1 MRRLSRRSSAYKI
14 VLSPPVL
21 GPASFLIGMVCG
33 NTLGRYTAT
42 GNAVLI
48 ALFMLFALWAWWYAE
63 DRDRRHRS
71 ALIEP
76 QRGPDD
82 DSG

>member
-1 MRRLSRRSSAYKI
+1 MKRPFGRSRAYKI

-21 GPASFLIGMVCG
+21 GPVSFLIGMVSG

-63 DRDRRHRS
+63 DRDRRS
-71 ALIEP
+71 ARNEP
-76 QRGPDD
+76 ERGPDYE
-82 DSG
+82 SG

>member
-1 MRRLSRRSSAYKI
+1 VTGLFRRSRAYKI

-21 GPASFLIGMVCG
+21 GPVSFLIGMVSG
-33 NTLGRYTAT
+33 RTLAKYTAT

-48 ALFMLFALWAWWYAE
+48 VLFMLFAAWAWWYAE
-63 DRDRRHRS
+63 DRDRRS
-71 ALIEP
+71 ALKEP
-76 QRGPDD
+76 QRGPDN

>member
-1 MRRLSRRSSAYKI
+1 
-14 VLSPPVL
+14 VL
-21 GPASFLIGMVCG
+21 GPVSFLIGMVCG
-33 NTLGRYTAT
+33 NALGKYTAT

-63 DRDRRHRS
+63 DRDRRS
-71 ALIEP
+71 ARNEH

-82 DSG
+82 ESG

>member
-1 MRRLSRRSSAYKI
+1 MSRLSRHSSAYKI

-21 GPASFLIGMVCG
+21 GPASFLIGMVSG
-33 NTLGRYTAT
+33 NTLGRYTST

-63 DRDRRHRS
+63 DRDRRS
-71 ALIEP
+71 ALNAP
-76 QRGPDD
+76 QRRPDD

>member
-1 MRRLSRRSSAYKI
+1 MTSRAYKI

-21 GPASFLIGMVCG
+21 GPVSFLIGMVCG
-33 NTLGRYTAT
+33 NALGRYTAT

-63 DRDRRHRS
+63 DRDRRS
-71 ALIEP
+71 ARNGP
-76 QRGPDD
+76 QRGQDD
-82 DSG
+82 ESH

>member
-1 MRRLSRRSSAYKI
+1 MTSRAYKI

-21 GPASFLIGMVCG
+21 GPVSFLIGMVSG
-33 NTLGRYTAT
+33 RTLAKYTAT

-48 ALFMLFALWAWWYAE
+48 VLFTLFALWAWWYAE
-63 DRDRRHRS
+63 DRDRRSAGSEPRRRS
-71 ALIEP
+71 DA
-76 QRGPDD
+76 

>member
-1 MRRLSRRSSAYKI
+1 VTSLSRRSRAYKI

-21 GPASFLIGMVCG
+21 GPASFLIGMVSG
-33 NTLGRYTAT
+33 RTLAKYTAT
-42 GNAVLI
+42 GNAVLVV
-48 ALFMLFALWAWWYAE
+48 LFMLFALWAWWYAE
-63 DRDRRHRS
+63 DRDRRS
-71 ALIEP
+71 ALNEP

>member
-1 MRRLSRRSSAYKI
+1 MRLWRRSRAVRI
-14 VLSPPVL
+14 FGNVVFGPV
-21 GPASFLIGMVCG
+21 SFLIGMVCG

-63 DRDRRHRS
+63 DRDRRS
-71 ALIEP
+71 AVIES

-82 DSG
+82 ELG